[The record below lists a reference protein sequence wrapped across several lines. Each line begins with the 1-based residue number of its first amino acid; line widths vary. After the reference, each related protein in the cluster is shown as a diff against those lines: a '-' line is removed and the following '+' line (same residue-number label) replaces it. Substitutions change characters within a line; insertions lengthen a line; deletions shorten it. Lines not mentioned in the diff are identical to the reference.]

1 MRRRGANTPNAP
13 STSAAASPPPSSAR
27 SGLDEVALVGHDD
40 ELHAVAGAELH
51 QDPGDVGLGGERA
64 ELQGLGDLRV
74 GQPGGDELKDLVLAS
89 GQFIQ
94 AIDRWVGGSVGS

>member
-64 ELQGLGDLRV
+64 EVRGLGGRW
-74 GQPGGDELKDLVLAS
+74 GGRPGVDELEALVLAWS
-89 GQFIQ
+89 QFTQ
-94 AIDRWVGGSVGS
+94 AFDRWVGGSVGS